1 MSEEYFKVNTK
12 IIDNYGS
19 ILPAPVIQTY
29 IGLLR
34 HADNRGI
41 VSDEKTQAQW
51 SDAIGVGRTTFIR
64 SVSILKDEGL
74 IQVVKPK
81 NPVNCNGYIIKD
93 PGEAKPFRSKKRKL
107 FIDYKNGRRND
118 I

>member
-1 MSEEYFKVNTK
+1 MSEYFKVNTK

-19 ILPAPVIQTY
+19 TLPAPVIQTY

-41 VSDEKTQAQW
+41 VAEEKTQSQW

-64 SVSILKDEGL
+64 SVSILKEEGL
-74 IQVVKPK
+74 IQVIKPK
-81 NPVNCNGYIIKD
+81 NPKHCCGYIVKD
-93 PGEAKPFRSKKRKL
+93 PDEAKPFRSKKRKL
-107 FIDYKNGRRND
+107 FIDYKNGKKSD
-118 I
+118 V